1 MARIRS
7 AGIVQMAEQ
16 SRFTWRALA
25 EEAADAVMT
34 RGAVETSGTGA
45 IVDVLRAIRSG
56 PSVNA
61 NAGIAAV
68 RVGAR
73 GAVLAYAGS
82 KGTFIDVLVAVRPRE

>member
-1 MARIRS
+1 M
-7 AGIVQMAEQ
+7 
-16 SRFTWRALA
+16 A

-34 RGAVETSGTGA
+34 RGAVETSGTGT